1 MGKSKFSFSYLFAL
15 LPFRFISLVKFGLTG
30 SSGLLIDFSLTWLF
44 KDELHVNKFIA
55 NGIGFSAAVLS
66 NYFINRYWTFNER
79 NRVQVKRQ
87 LPSFIAVSLI
97 GLLLNS
103 CFIYIF
109 NELLLLNFYVSK
121 AIAVVLVFFWNFT
134 ANYFFVFKSEGP
146 DESTSDTNQ

>member
-1 MGKSKFSFSYLFAL
+1 MGKSKFSLSYLFAL

-30 SSGLLIDFSLTWLF
+30 SSGLLIDFSLTWFF

-55 NGIGFSAAVLS
+55 NGIGFCTAVLS

-79 NRVQVKRQ
+79 DRKKVGKQ
-87 LPSFIAVSLI
+87 LPVFIAVSLI

-121 AIAVVLVFFWNFT
+121 AIAVILVFFWNFT
-134 ANYFFVFKSEGP
+134 ANYFFVFKVDKADNEYS
-146 DESTSDTNQ
+146 NIN

>member
-1 MGKSKFSFSYLFAL
+1 MGKSKFSFSYLLAL

-30 SSGLLIDFSLTWLF
+30 SSGLLIDFSLTWFF

-55 NGIGFSAAVLS
+55 NGIGFCAAVLS

-79 NRVQVKRQ
+79 NRKQVGKQ
-87 LPSFIAVSLI
+87 LTSFVAVSLI

-121 AIAVVLVFFWNFT
+121 AIAVILVFFWNFT
-134 ANYFFVFKSEGP
+134 ANYFFVFKADKPESRSE
-146 DESTSDTNQ
+146 TI